1 MKKTRLQIDTMKDSG
16 VKCPLMWKVVNENKR
31 FLQIRNRITG
41 EHRVV
46 RK

>member
-1 MKKTRLQIDTMKDSG
+1 MKKTGAQIDTIKDSG
-16 VKCPLMWKVVNENKR
+16 VKCPLLWKVVNENNH

-41 EHRVV
+41 ENRVV

>member
-1 MKKTRLQIDTMKDSG
+1 MKKTRLQIDAMKDSG
-16 VKCPLMWKVVNENKR
+16 VKYPLMWKVVNENNH

>member
-1 MKKTRLQIDTMKDSG
+1 MKKTRLQIDAMKDSG
-16 VKCPLMWKVVNENKR
+16 VKCPLMWKVVNENNH

-41 EHRVV
+41 EHRVC

>member
-1 MKKTRLQIDTMKDSG
+1 MKMTRGQIDTMKDSG
-16 VKCPLMWKVVNENKR
+16 VKCPLMWKVVNENNH

-41 EHRVV
+41 EHRAI

>member
-16 VKCPLMWKVVNENKR
+16 VKCPLMWKVVNENNH

-41 EHRVV
+41 ENRVV